1 MVLIIKILG
10 LLITWGP
17 VVLRAIQQVETLLG
31 NKSGKEKKK
40 AATELIKE
48 GLALKGIEFDKDAQS
63 MVSGLID
70 LSVSA
75 LNAWQG
81 WKRED

>member
-1 MVLIIKILG
+1 MLFIVKILG
-10 LLITWGP
+10 LLLTWGP
-17 VVLRAIQQVETLLG
+17 VVLRAVQQVETLLG

-48 GLALKGIEFDKDAQS
+48 GLATKGIEFDENAQA

-70 LSVSA
+70 LLVSA
-75 LNAWQG
+75 LNTWKG
-81 WKRED
+81 WKKEE